1 MSLPLKDFRLGITE
15 SIDIWLDA
23 EAIAFGKDK
32 AAIAR
37 DILNEWAKRKAHAF
51 KVAHRRLATNG
62 MQTDW
67 LGDDTEDAGSTP
79 ADAGTHRK
87 ERAK

>member
-1 MSLPLKDFRLGITE
+1 MSIPLKDFRLGITE

-37 DILNEWAKRKAHAF
+37 EILNEWAKRKAHAF
-51 KVAHRRLATNG
+51 KVAHRRMATNG
-62 MQTDW
+62 LQTDW
-67 LGDDTEDAGSTP
+67 LGDETEDAGSSP
-79 ADAGTHRK
+79 ADAGASRSGRK
-87 ERAK
+87 